1 MNTKYFFI
9 GFLLSAFS
17 SNLFAQQALR
27 LKAMSVTDT
36 TAQSEFVILHDQNAT
51 DGFDGSYDASSLPP
65 SDLVNYPWLYSF
77 IAPNHN
83 LVINSTGPLVNDKV
97 IPFQLYLGAGSTVTN
112 LKFRAK
118 NQNTYPGSTV
128 VQFID
133 SATTPV
139 TVANLQQAYNLVYNF
154 NANTLYN
161 NRFYLVITAPA
172 KAKVKSCT
180 EFNTIELNNPS
191 THPVSYSVT
200 QNSTGTVVSN
210 ATNFTGIADIPNLSA
225 GAYLVSFTNEIGM
238 VSSQTVNVDSIG
250 FGANIAFNDTMI
262 DISMATL
269 SFSANSLPSS
279 TGVTYLW
286 NFGDSTTSTSANPN
300 HTYTDLGYYQVILKA
315 TSAQGCISYDTM
327 YVEVVD
333 YTVLEHVKK
342 APASF
347 VVLDKTVQFKGDE
360 LPSMFTVYSLDGK
373 LIESLQTTQQTAV
386 LSSLSP
392 GVYIAKAQYKNS
404 IVTRKLFVK

>member
-1 MNTKYFFI
+1 M
-9 GFLLSAFS
+9 
-17 SNLFAQQALR
+17 
-27 LKAMSVTDT
+27 
-36 TAQSEFVILHDQNAT
+36 
-51 DGFDGSYDASSLPP
+51 
-65 SDLVNYPWLYSF
+65 YSF

-83 LVINSTGPLVNDKV
+83 LVINSTAPLVNDKI
-97 IPFQLYLGAGSTVTN
+97 IPFQLYLGPGSVVTN
-112 LKFRAK
+112 LKFRSK
-118 NQNTYPGSTV
+118 NQNSYPGSTV
-128 VQFID
+128 VQFVD
-133 SATTPV
+133 SGTTPV

-154 NANTLYN
+154 TDNTLYD
-161 NRFYLVITAPA
+161 NRFYLIITAPA

-180 EFNTIELNNPS
+180 EYNTLEVNNPS
-191 THPVSYSVT
+191 THPVSYTVT
-200 QNSTGTVVSN
+200 QSSTGTVISN
-210 ATNFTGIADIPNLSA
+210 ATNFTGIADIPNLSE
-225 GAYLVSFTNEIGM
+225 GDYLVSFTNEIGM
-238 VSSQTVNVDSIG
+238 ISSQTVHIDSVS
-250 FGANIAFNDTMI
+250 FSASIALNDTMI

-269 SFSANSLPSS
+269 PFSANTVSSS

-286 NFGDSTTSTSANPN
+286 NFGDNTTSTSANPN
-300 HTYTDLGYYQVILKA
+300 HAYTALGNYEVTLKA

-347 VVLDKTVQFKGDE
+347 LVLDKTVQFKGDE
-360 LPSMFTVYSLDGK
+360 LPSLFTVYSLDGK
-373 LIESLQTTQQTAV
+373 LIESLQITQRTAV